1 MKKIFLLTML
11 GVSLPVLTMAQDDDL
26 YFVPS
31 KETKAKAANTYGMPT
46 DTYYCGSKR
55 SARDYNRRSWD
66 ATAAASDTTAN
77 DIIDFSAVQGVYPD
91 STTAT
96 AATEEDSDYT
106 CTRKMSRFDGYT
118 PSEAYWEG
126 YRDGTWTGGR
136 PGWYSAWYGSWYGP
150 WYSTWFDP
158 WYDSWY
164 FGTYWGWGAPYF
176 YAWYSPW
183 RYDYY
188 YWSRPHWGWH
198 GGYYA
203 GSGTRYWSR
212 AGYSHHKYLTA
223 RGGDGARR
231 GGTLAGYRVPRT
243 TAQTYGTRGTRS
255 NAGDLGGYRSRTYNN
270 NNNFNNNNFSSGSR
284 FFNRSS
290 SGGGFRPSGGFGGGR
305 SVGGGHSYGGR
316 R

>member
-1 MKKIFLLTML
+1 MKKFFLLTML
-11 GVSLPVLTMAQDDDL
+11 GMSLPVLTMAQDDDL

-31 KETKAKAANTYGMPT
+31 KETKVKEVNTYGMPT
-46 DTYYCGSKR
+46 DTYYSGSKR
-55 SARDYNRRSWD
+55 SAREYNRRSWD
-66 ATAAASDTTAN
+66 TTASADTTAN
-77 DIIDFSAVQGVYPD
+77 DIIDFSAVEGVYPD
-91 STTAT
+91 TTAT
-96 AATEEDSDYT
+96 VATEEDSDYS

-126 YRDGTWTGGR
+126 YRDGTWTSGR

-150 WYSTWFDP
+150 WYSLWLDP

-164 FGTYWGWGAPYF
+164 FGSYWGSPYY

-188 YWSRPHWGWH
+188 YWSRPYWGWG

-203 GSGTRYWSR
+203 GSATRPWSR

-223 RGGDGARR
+223 RGDGARR
-231 GGTLAGYRVPRT
+231 SSSMAGYRVPRT
-243 TAQTYGTRGTRS
+243 TSQTYGTRGMRS
-255 NAGDLGGYRSRTYNN
+255 NAGNLGGYRSRTYNN
-270 NNNFNNNNFSSGSR
+270 NSNNTPSYNRSFSGGSR
-284 FFNRSS
+284 SS
-290 SGGGFRPSGGFGGGR
+290 MGNGGGYRPSGGGR
-305 SVGGGHSYGGR
+305 SAGGGHNYGGR

>member
-1 MKKIFLLTML
+1 MKKILLLTMIGL
-11 GVSLPVLTMAQDDDL
+11 GLPALTMAQDDDL

-31 KETKAKAANTYGMPT
+31 KETKAKAADTYGMPT
-46 DTYYCGSKR
+46 DTYYSGSKR
-55 SARDYNRRSWD
+55 SAREYNRRSWD
-66 ATAAASDTTAN
+66 TAASDSAAS

-91 STTAT
+91 SAST
-96 AATEEDSDYT
+96 EDSDYT

-126 YRDGTWTGGR
+126 YRDGSWTGVR

-150 WYSTWFDP
+150 WYSAWFDP

-164 FGTYWGWGAPYF
+164 YGFSWGWGAPYY

-188 YWSRPHWGWH
+188 YWSRPYWGW
-198 GGYYA
+198 GGGHFVA
-203 GSGTRYWSR
+203 SATRPWSR
-212 AGYSHHKYLTA
+212 AGQSHHKYLSA
-223 RGGDGARR
+223 RGGEGAAR
-231 GGTLAGYRVPRT
+231 GGSLAGYRLPHS
-243 TAQTYGTRGTRS
+243 ASQTYGTRGARGNTG
-255 NAGDLGGYRSRTYNN
+255 NLGGYRSRTYNN
-270 NNNFNNNNFSSGSR
+270 NNGNNTPSFSRSFSGGSAPTG
-284 FFNRSS
+284 N
-290 SGGGFRPSGGFGGGR
+290 GGFRPSGGSGGGR